1 MTVLYFLTMLNLLV
15 GIIWLLNV
23 MIDVLGGWDGDL

>member
-1 MTVLYFLTMLNLLV
+1 MTVLYFLTMLNLLI

-23 MIDVLGGWDGDL
+23 MSDVLGGWDGDS